1 MGGPGSGR
9 KPTKRKPRPRRP
21 LADVDG
27 GCKLMLKGTQSELFP
42 LQTVRVPPSAK
53 WAELCFDAVIQADK
67 ARSENT
73 KLTYLT
79 QFENFVD
86 WCAKYE
92 VREDDVFTPEVLV
105 SHLEWLK
112 QAGYSRAT
120 ISLRRTVICA
130 VDQRMRKKP
139 GDPEPHSLN
148 HHPLVVS
155 WWKGYARENPASIG
169 RAPYVGREEL
179 RKVLRAMFE
188 QTKWRVNP
196 ALYNARDRAIVLLGY
211 LGAFRRSELSQ
222 INIGDLT
229 FESGALTVRWR
240 TSKTDALSLGEERVI
255 MPQEE
260 TELCA
265 IDALQR
271 WLAVYRGEPL
281 FQGAEPEPNTPLF
294 PSIVNGRVKARRMP
308 DTQIYQRIVAIA
320 KYAGIAMSPHSLRAA
335 FATHALEHS
344 DEGEVAFHGRWK
356 SRTTMQPYVR
366 RSRSWA
372 KNPTKKL
379 K

>member
-9 KPTKRKPRPRRP
+9 KPAKRKPRPRRP
-21 LADVDG
+21 LADETG
-27 GCKLMLKGTQSELFP
+27 GCKLVHTTKQAELFP
-42 LQTVRVPPSAK
+42 LNTVRVPPSAK

-73 KLTYLT
+73 KLTYAT

-92 VREDDVFTPEVLV
+92 VKEQDVFTPEVLV

-120 ISLRRTVICA
+120 IGLRRTVICA
-130 VDQRMRKKP
+130 VDQRMRTTP
-139 GDPEPHSLN
+139 TDPEPYSLN

-169 RAPYVGREEL
+169 RAPYVGREDL

-188 QTKWRVNP
+188 CKKWRVNP

-211 LGAFRRSELSQ
+211 LGAFRRSELSYL
-222 INIGDLT
+222 NIGDLT
-229 FESGALTVRWR
+229 FQGGALVVRWKA
-240 TSKTDALSLGEERVI
+240 SKGDSMSIGEERVI
-255 MPQEE
+255 LPQEE
-260 TELCA
+260 SELCA
-265 IDALQR
+265 IDAVQR
-271 WLAVYRGEPL
+271 WLDMYRGEPL
-281 FQGAEPEPNTPLF
+281 FEGAEPAPETPLF
-294 PSIVNGRVKARRMP
+294 PSIHCGRVKAKRMP
-308 DTQIYQRIVAIA
+308 DTQIYQRIVAIS
-320 KYAGIAMSPHSLRAA
+320 KLAGVAMSPHSLRAA

-366 RSRSWA
+366 RSRTWT
-372 KNPTKKL
+372 KNPTGKL